1 MKVGLLWI
9 VAGLAVDGS
18 LLGAE
23 VMESLKTRDG
33 REYLKVE
40 IIEHDDIGLKI
51 RHDAGTARIPFERL
65 PDDLRDKYHFDPEKA
80 AAQKAMENKAQN
92 QHDRIQAAAVAPA
105 TTKAAAAP
113 AATESGT
120 DTEFAPAADDLEL
133 EKLEAYIVSMKLKVE
148 TAHKKS
154 ADLKVLA
161 ATERARKRM
170 VNKGTDRRGNPQ
182 SEMVDDKVGWAKAK
196 KYEAEASAIDQQ
208 VAKAR
213 VMIGTAEAKYSRL
226 SGTEA
231 PMAPSALPDLP
242 PVHIEPIFPGSR
254 KR

>member
-1 MKVGLLWI
+1 MKVGLVWI
-9 VAGLAVDGS
+9 VVGLAFDNS

-23 VMESLKTRDG
+23 VLESLKTRDG

-40 IIEHDDIGLKI
+40 IIEQDDIGLKI

-65 PDDLRDKYHFDPEKA
+65 PDDLRDKYHFDPKKA

-105 TTKAAAAP
+105 STKAVAAP
-113 AATESGT
+113 AVTGSGT

-148 TAHKKS
+148 TAHQKS
-154 ADLKVLA
+154 AELRVLA
-161 ATERARKRM
+161 ATERSRTRM
-170 VNKGTDRRGNPQ
+170 VNRGTDRWGIPHT
-182 SEMVDDKVGWAKAK
+182 EMVDDKVGWAKAK
-196 KYEAEASAIDQQ
+196 RYEAEATAIDQQ

-226 SGTEA
+226 SGREA
-231 PMAPSALPDLP
+231 PMEPSALPDLP
-242 PVHIEPIFPGSR
+242 PVRPVPIFPGSE